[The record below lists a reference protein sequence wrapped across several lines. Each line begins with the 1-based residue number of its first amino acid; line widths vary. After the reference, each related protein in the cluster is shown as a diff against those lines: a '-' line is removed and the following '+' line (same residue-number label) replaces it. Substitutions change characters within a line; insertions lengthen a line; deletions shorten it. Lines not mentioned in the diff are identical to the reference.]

1 MQTPT
6 VINGFLGHGVHRVT
20 DRFGDRDRPGP
31 NVAVTGL
38 EIPGAASGM
47 TRCSVCRTASDLAQA
62 MQLQAGGSLTGLGF
76 LPLLGIK
83 RDFFTSLKTTV
94 YSLSVV
100 VHAWRVTSAASLSE
114 PHLRPDVTLPCGAG
128 DLDEFVLRYGDSYI
142 SSIDLG
148 GEFIGV
154 YTFRSETREQS
165 DKVKN
170 ELALGGL
177 VSGFQLGV
185 DLNQTLENVSHST
198 ATSYDFKYSVRG
210 TSQTPDLRAEEMVAY
225 AQSFGAGGF
234 EQPALLN
241 LTTLGYEIV
250 PELDQVFLPVAA
262 NRDRFI
268 SNGGLLRQ
276 QQRVQELINQIRET
290 RESLKV
296 YGISLADAEEL
307 DRNQQIAESDLS
319 TLANLVSAYKAAPTA
334 PLNVQRL
341 ATLQLNSPRIVASV
355 SEDPATLIGNIEA
368 PNGNRFDFPFDA
380 STAVQ
385 KRVRLRGISLEAG
398 WRIDK
403 LTLRYQSRGEAA
415 EKVCVYGGNLGLR
428 QGEQSLG
435 EGEGLS
441 AIYAEFGPRNID
453 KLRLFNGT
461 SWVLGG
467 GGDKGDKLHPVNWQ
481 RSSDQVVLGFT
492 GRSDNSEKGALFALQ
507 AVVARFERIEWEP
520 IDPDELLDS

>member
-6 VINGFLGHGVHRVT
+6 ATSGFLGHGVNRVT

-31 NVAVTGL
+31 NVAVSGL
-38 EIPGAASGM
+38 EIPGAAGGM
-47 TRCSVCRTASDLAQA
+47 TLCSVCRTASELAQA
-62 MQLQAGGSLTGLGF
+62 MQFQAGGSLTGLGF
-76 LPLLGIK
+76 LPLLRIK

-114 PHLRPDVTLPCGAG
+114 PHLRPDRTLPSSAA
-128 DLDEFVLRYGDSYI
+128 DLDEFVLLYGDSYI
-142 SSIDLG
+142 ASINLG
-148 GEFIGV
+148 GEFNGV
-154 YTFRSETREQS
+154 YTFRSETREQA
-165 DKVKN
+165 DRVNN

-185 DLNQTLENVSHST
+185 DLHHTLENVSRST

-210 TSQTPDLRAEEMVAY
+210 VSQTPKLRAEEMVAY
-225 AQSFGAGGF
+225 AQSFGLSGF

-241 LTTLGYEIV
+241 MATLGYETV
-250 PELDQVFLPVAA
+250 PEMHRAFAQVAA
-262 NRDRFI
+262 NRERFT

-276 QQRVQELINQIRET
+276 QQRVEELINQIQET
-290 RESLKV
+290 QESLKV
-296 YGISLADAEEL
+296 YGISLADEEEL
-307 DRNQQIAESDLS
+307 DRNQQIAEADLT
-319 TLANLVSAYKAAPTA
+319 TLANLVSAYKASPTS
-334 PLNVQRL
+334 PLSVPSL
-341 ATLQLNSPRIVASV
+341 ASLQLNSPHIVASV

-385 KRVRLRGISLEAG
+385 NRVRLSGIGLEAG
-398 WRIDK
+398 SRIDK

-415 EKVCVYGGNLGLR
+415 EKVFVYGGKRGLR
-428 QGEQSLG
+428 QGERSLG
-435 EGEGLS
+435 EGEGIS

-453 KLRLFNGT
+453 KLRLFNGD
-461 SWVLGG
+461 SWVVGG
-467 GGDKGDKLHPVNWQ
+467 GGERGDKSRPVNWQ
-481 RSSDQVVLGFT
+481 RASDQVVLGFT
-492 GRSDNSEKGALFALQ
+492 GRSDNSEEGALFALQ